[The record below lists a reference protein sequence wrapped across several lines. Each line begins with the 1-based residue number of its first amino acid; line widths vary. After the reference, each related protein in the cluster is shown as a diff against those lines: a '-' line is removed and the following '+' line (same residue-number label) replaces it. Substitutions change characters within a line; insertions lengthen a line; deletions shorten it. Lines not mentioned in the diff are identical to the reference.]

1 MASKDLA
8 GDLSDTHKQE
18 NSRAAISPCCS
29 ARRGWN
35 VRPQPSCESREGT
48 TGEREREERGS
59 KGEEEGREG
68 GTEGRRGGELLRI
81 LKDLIYVKHSSQ

>member
-35 VRPQPSCESREGT
+35 VRPQPSCESREGNDWGKGER
-48 TGEREREERGS
+48 GEREQRGGGR
-59 KGEEEGREG
+59 KGRRDGRKEGRG
-68 GTEGRRGGELLRI
+68 VTKNTEGSDLR
-81 LKDLIYVKHSSQ
+81 KA